1 MHLLYLFVLKL
12 EQEVRPWQLA
22 VSEEV
27 RRVSLDDADAFNL
40 FSTREAHVTR
50 ELVVAGRLF
59 VPRVNVEQGRLE
71 RRANERM
78 SCAAQ
83 VWSNAVAAALY
94 QNIVLFV

>member
-1 MHLLYLFVLKL
+1 MDLSYGLSL
-12 EQEVRPWQLA
+12 ELQQQVGPEQVA

-27 RRVSLDDADAFNL
+27 RRVSRDDADAFNL

-50 ELVVAGRLF
+50 ELVVAGRFF
-59 VPRVNVEQGRLE
+59 VPRVNVDQGRFD

-83 VWSNAVAAALY
+83 VWSNALAAALD
-94 QNIVLFV
+94 QNLPFFV